1 MPAGPKGGWKRW
13 LGARLTGRRA
23 LVEWGLVA
31 VLSALLVGWMALTP
45 VADGADNLV
54 YDALMR
60 AEAGPADADIVIIAI
75 DDRSLES
82 LGQWPWPRDLHARLI
97 DRLTHEGAGPVA
109 YDVLFTEASPQ
120 DDALAAALARNGKVR
135 LPVVL
140 DAPGLNGAAF
150 REDAPAPVLTEAA
163 AGLGH
168 VNLTVDDDG
177 VVRRLPL
184 YLQAGERS
192 WPHLIL
198 PLAAARGAAPAPPA
212 PHDGGDLF
220 AALPEALVYRGQP
233 GAFRTL
239 SFADVL
245 SGETPA
251 AFLKDKL
258 VLVGAT
264 APGLGDRYATP
275 ATPHGELRP
284 GVEVQ
289 AALLQTLIE
298 GGGPRSLSPGWVL
311 TLSLLPLGLLVAGFL
326 VLRPAANMALG
337 AGLIVLTLIA
347 VAVAFLAGGLWF
359 PPSAAVAGLALAYP
373 LWSWRRLAAASAYM
387 QSEVEAFERDGVRLT
402 GRAQGGDVVARQ
414 VDALRAA
421 VRQVRDL
428 ERFISDALRS
438 LPDATVVADPHAR
451 IILSNDRAEALFGAR
466 LKDDADL
473 PLLFQSLGEPA
484 WRRFLDPE
492 GDPGDITTPDGR
504 ILKAAAALLTDAEGQ
519 PVGHIVRF
527 ADMTRFRAAE
537 RQRAEALQLLSHD
550 MRAPQVSILTLLD
563 GPAPRLDPMVERR
576 IADYARQ
583 TLDLA
588 EGYVQLARAE
598 SQPYRSELLDLG
610 QVAMDAADILW
621 PQASKKGVRI
631 LTPDGEEEFL
641 VQGDPALLRRLTT
654 NLLDN
659 ALKYGPAGG
668 VIQVS
673 LTGAEEDGR
682 PVCVLS
688 ISDQGPGLS
697 EEAARRLFQAFG
709 HGGADHRGAGLG
721 LAFVR
726 TVAERH
732 GGTIRHQPGSPGAT
746 FILTLPRVTEDAEP
760 TDRSG

>member
-1 MPAGPKGGWKRW
+1 MPAPAGPKGGWRGW

-31 VLSALLVGWMALTP
+31 ALSALLVGWMALTP
-45 VADGADNLV
+45 VADGADHLV

-60 AEAGPADADIVIIAI
+60 AEAGPADQDIVIIAI
-75 DDRSLES
+75 DDRSLEA

-97 DRLTHEGAGPVA
+97 DRLTQAGAGPVA

-120 DDALAAALARNGKVR
+120 DGALADALARNGKVR

-150 REDAPAPVLTEAA
+150 REDAPAPGLTEAA

-177 VVRRLPL
+177 AVRRLPL
-184 YLQAGERS
+184 YLQAGQQT

-198 PLAAARGAAPAPPA
+198 PLAAARGVVPASPA
-212 PHDGGDLF
+212 PHDNGDLF
-220 AALPEALVYRGQP
+220 AAAPEALIYRGPP

-251 AFLKDKL
+251 AFLKDRL

-311 TLSLLPLGLLVAGFL
+311 ALSLLPLGLLVAGFL

-337 AGLIVLTLIA
+337 AGLIIVTLIA
-347 VAVAFLAGGLWF
+347 AAFAFLACGLWF

-387 QSEVEAFERDGVRLT
+387 QSEVDAFERDGVRLI

-451 IILSNDRAEALFGAR
+451 IILSNDRAEALFGEQ
-466 LKDDADL
+466 LKDGADL

-484 WRRFLDPE
+484 WRRFLDLE

-504 ILKAAAALLTDAEGQ
+504 ILKAAASVLTDAEGQ

-641 VQGDPALLRRLTT
+641 IQGDPALLRRLTT

-659 ALKYGPAGG
+659 ALKYGPEGG

-682 PVCVLS
+682 PVCILS
-688 ISDQGPGLS
+688 VSDQGPGLS

-746 FILTLPRVTEDAEP
+746 FILTLPRVMEEE
-760 TDRSG
+760 

>member
-1 MPAGPKGGWKRW
+1 MPLPAGPKDGWRGW

-31 VLSALLVGWMALTP
+31 ALSALLVGWMALTP
-45 VADGADNLV
+45 VADGADHLV

-60 AEAGPADADIVIIAI
+60 AEAGPADQDIVIIAI
-75 DDRSLES
+75 DDRSLEA

-97 DRLTHEGAGPVA
+97 DRLAQAGAGPVA

-120 DDALAAALARNGKVR
+120 DGALAAALARNGKVR

-150 REDAPAPVLTEAA
+150 REDAPAPGLTEAA

-168 VNLTVDDDG
+168 VNLSVDDDG
-177 VVRRLPL
+177 AVRRLPL
-184 YLQAGERS
+184 YLQAGQQT

-198 PLAAARGAAPAPPA
+198 PLAAARGVVPASPA
-212 PHDGGDLF
+212 PHDNGDLF
-220 AALPEALVYRGQP
+220 AAAPEALIYRGPP

-251 AFLKDKL
+251 AFLKDRL

-298 GGGPRSLSPGWVL
+298 GGGPRSLSPGWIL
-311 TLSLLPLGLLVAGFL
+311 ALSLLPLGLLVAGFL

-337 AGLIVLTLIA
+337 AGLIIVTLIA
-347 VAVAFLAGGLWF
+347 AAFAFLACGLWF

-387 QSEVEAFERDGVRLT
+387 QSEVDAFERDGVRLI

-451 IILSNDRAEALFGAR
+451 IILSNDRAEALFGER
-466 LKDDADL
+466 LKDGADL

-484 WRRFLDPE
+484 WRRFLDLE

-504 ILKAAAALLTDAEGQ
+504 ILKAAASVLTDAEGQ

-659 ALKYGPAGG
+659 ALKYGPEGG

-682 PVCVLS
+682 PVCILS
-688 ISDQGPGLS
+688 VNDQGPGLS

-732 GGTIRHQPGSPGAT
+732 GGAIRHQPGSPGAT
-746 FILTLPRVTEDAEP
+746 FILTLPRVMEGE
-760 TDRSG
+760 

>member
-1 MPAGPKGGWKRW
+1 MPLPAGPKDGWRGW

-31 VLSALLVGWMALTP
+31 ALSALLVGWMALTP
-45 VADGADNLV
+45 VADGADHLV

-60 AEAGPADADIVIIAI
+60 AEAGPVDQDIVIIAI
-75 DDRSLES
+75 DDRSLEA

-97 DRLTHEGAGPVA
+97 DRLTQAGAGPVA
-109 YDVLFTEASPQ
+109 YDVLFTEATPQ

-150 REDAPAPVLTEAA
+150 REDAPAPGLTEAA

-177 VVRRLPL
+177 AVRRLPL
-184 YLQAGERS
+184 YLQAGQQT

-198 PLAAARGAAPAPPA
+198 PLAAARGVVPASPA
-212 PHDGGDLF
+212 PHDNGDLF
-220 AALPEALVYRGQP
+220 AAAPEALIYRGPP

-251 AFLKDKL
+251 AFLKDRL

-311 TLSLLPLGLLVAGFL
+311 ALSLLPLGLLVAGFL

-337 AGLIVLTLIA
+337 AGLIIVTLIA
-347 VAVAFLAGGLWF
+347 AAFAFLACGLWF

-387 QSEVEAFERDGVRLT
+387 QSEVDAFERDGVRLI

-451 IILSNDRAEALFGAR
+451 IILSNDRAEALFGER
-466 LKDDADL
+466 LKDGADL

-484 WRRFLDPE
+484 WRRFLDLE

-504 ILKAAAALLTDAEGQ
+504 ILKAAASVLTDAEGQ

-654 NLLDN
+654 NLMDN
-659 ALKYGPAGG
+659 ALKYGPEGG

-682 PVCVLS
+682 PVCILS
-688 ISDQGPGLS
+688 VSDQGPGLS
-697 EEAARRLFQAFG
+697 EEAARRLFQPFG

-746 FILTLPRVTEDAEP
+746 FILTLPRVMEE
-760 TDRSG
+760 G

>member
-1 MPAGPKGGWKRW
+1 MPASAGPKDGWRGW

-31 VLSALLVGWMALTP
+31 TLSALLVGWMALTP
-45 VADGADNLV
+45 VADGADHLV

-60 AEAGPADADIVIIAI
+60 AEAGPADQDIVIIAI
-75 DDRSLES
+75 DDRSLEA

-97 DRLTHEGAGPVA
+97 DRLTQAGAGPVA

-120 DDALAAALARNGKVR
+120 DGALAAALARNGKVR

-150 REDAPAPVLTEAA
+150 REDAPAPGLTEAA

-177 VVRRLPL
+177 AVRRLPL
-184 YLQAGERS
+184 YLQAGQQT

-198 PLAAARGAAPAPPA
+198 PLAAARGVVPASPA
-212 PHDGGDLF
+212 PHDNGDLF
-220 AALPEALVYRGQP
+220 AAAPEALIYRGPP

-251 AFLKDKL
+251 AFLKDRL

-311 TLSLLPLGLLVAGFL
+311 ALSLLPLGLLVAGFL

-337 AGLIVLTLIA
+337 AGLIIVTLIA
-347 VAVAFLAGGLWF
+347 AAFAFLACGLWF

-387 QSEVEAFERDGVRLT
+387 QSEVDAFERDGVRLI

-451 IILSNDRAEALFGAR
+451 IILSNDRAEALFGER
-466 LKDDADL
+466 LKDGADL

-484 WRRFLDPE
+484 WRRFLDLE

-504 ILKAAAALLTDAEGQ
+504 ILKAAASVLTDAEGQ

-659 ALKYGPAGG
+659 ALKYGPQGG

-673 LTGAEEDGR
+673 LTGAEEDSR
-682 PVCVLS
+682 PVCILS
-688 ISDQGPGLS
+688 VSDQGPGLS
-697 EEAARRLFQAFG
+697 EEAARRLFQPFG

-746 FILTLPRVTEDAEP
+746 FILALPRVMEEE
-760 TDRSG
+760 

>member
-1 MPAGPKGGWKRW
+1 VPAPSGPKGGWRGW

-31 VLSALLVGWMALTP
+31 TLSALLVGWMALTP
-45 VADGADNLV
+45 AADGADHLI

-60 AEAGPADADIVIIAI
+60 AEAGPADEDIVIIAI
-75 DDRSLES
+75 DDRSLEA

-97 DRLTHEGAGPVA
+97 DRLTQAGAGPVA

-120 DDALAAALARNGKVR
+120 DDALAAALARNGQVR

-140 DAPGLNGAAF
+140 DAPGLNGAAY
-150 REDAPAPVLTEAA
+150 REDAPAPGLTEAA

-177 VVRRLPL
+177 AVRRLPL
-184 YLQAGERS
+184 YLQAGERT

-198 PLAAARGAAPAPPA
+198 PLAAAKGAVPAPPA
-212 PHDGGDLF
+212 PHDGSDLF
-220 AALPEALVYRGQP
+220 AASPEALIYRGPP

-251 AFLKDKL
+251 AFLKDRL

-298 GGGPRSLSPGWVL
+298 GGGPRSLSPAWVL
-311 TLSLLPLGLLVAGFL
+311 ILSLLPLGLLVAGFL

-337 AGLIVLTLIA
+337 AGLIVVTLIA
-347 VAVAFLAGGLWF
+347 AATAFLAGGLWL

-451 IILSNDRAEALFGAR
+451 IILSNDRAEALFGDR
-466 LKDDADL
+466 LRDDADL

-563 GPAPRLDPMVERR
+563 GPASRLDPMVERR

-610 QVAMDAADILW
+610 QIAMDAADILW

-631 LTPDGEEEFL
+631 LTPDGDEEFL

-668 VIQVS
+668 AIQVS

-682 PVCVLS
+682 PVCVLGV
-688 ISDQGPGLS
+688 SDQGPGLS
-697 EEAARRLFQAFG
+697 EEAARRLFQPFG

-746 FILTLPRVTEDAEP
+746 FILTLPRIAEEE
-760 TDRSG
+760 

>member
-1 MPAGPKGGWKRW
+1 MAAGPKGGWKRW

-60 AEAGPADADIVIIAI
+60 AEAGPADEDIVIIAI
-75 DDRSLES
+75 DDRSLEA

-97 DRLTHEGAGPVA
+97 HRLTQTQAGPVA

-120 DDALAAALARNGKVR
+120 DAALAAALARNGKVR

-140 DAPGLNGAAF
+140 DAPGLNGVAF

-198 PLAAARGAAPAPPA
+198 PLAAAKGAAPAPPA

-220 AALPEALVYRGQP
+220 AAAPEALVYRGPP

-373 LWSWRRLAAASAYM
+373 LWSWRRLATASAYM

-428 ERFISDALRS
+428 ERFISDTLRS

-563 GPAPRLDPMVERR
+563 GPAPRLDPAVERR

-631 LTPDGEEEFL
+631 LTPDGEDEFL

-659 ALKYGPAGG
+659 ALKYGPEGG

-673 LTGAEEDGR
+673 LTGAQEDGR

-688 ISDQGPGLS
+688 VSDQGPGLS

>member
-1 MPAGPKGGWKRW
+1 MPAPAGPKGGWRGW
-13 LGARLTGRRA
+13 LSARLTGRRA

-31 VLSALLVGWMALTP
+31 TLSALLVGWMALTP
-45 VADGADNLV
+45 AADGADHLI

-60 AEAGPADADIVIIAI
+60 AEAEPTDEDIVIIAI
-75 DDRSLES
+75 DDRSLEA

-97 DRLTHEGAGPVA
+97 DRLTQAGAGPVA
-109 YDVLFTEASPQ
+109 YDVLFTEASQQ
-120 DDALAAALARNGKVR
+120 DDALAAALARNGQVR

-140 DAPGLNGAAF
+140 DAPGLNGAAY
-150 REDAPAPVLTEAA
+150 REDAPAPDLTEAA

-177 VVRRLPL
+177 AVRRLPL
-184 YLQAGERS
+184 YLQAGERT

-198 PLAAARGAAPAPPA
+198 PLASAKGAVPAPPA

-220 AALPEALVYRGQP
+220 AASPEALIYRGPP

-251 AFLKDKL
+251 AFLKDRL

-298 GGGPRSLSPGWVL
+298 GGGPRSLSPAWVL
-311 TLSLLPLGLLVAGFL
+311 ILSLLPLGLLVAGFL

-337 AGLIVLTLIA
+337 AGLIVVTLIA
-347 VAVAFLAGGLWF
+347 AAVAFLAGGLWL

-438 LPDATVVADPHAR
+438 LPDATVVADPQAR
-451 IILSNDRAEALFGAR
+451 IILSNDRAEALFGDR
-466 LKDDADL
+466 LRDDADL

-504 ILKAAAALLTDAEGQ
+504 ILKAAAALLTDAEGH

-610 QVAMDAADILW
+610 QIAMDAADILW

-631 LTPDGEEEFL
+631 LTPDGDEEFL

-668 VIQVS
+668 AILVS

-688 ISDQGPGLS
+688 VSDQGPGLS
-697 EEAARRLFQAFG
+697 EEAARRLFQPFG

-746 FILTLPRVTEDAEP
+746 FILTLPRITEEE
-760 TDRSG
+760 

>member
-1 MPAGPKGGWKRW
+1 MPASAGPKDGWRGW

-31 VLSALLVGWMALTP
+31 ALSALLVSWMALTP
-45 VADGADNLV
+45 VADGADHLV

-60 AEAGPADADIVIIAI
+60 AEAGPADQDIVIIAI
-75 DDRSLES
+75 DDRSLEA

-97 DRLTHEGAGPVA
+97 DRLTQAGAGPVA

-120 DDALAAALARNGKVR
+120 DRALADALARNGKVR

-150 REDAPAPVLTEAA
+150 REDAPAPGLTEAA

-177 VVRRLPL
+177 AVRRLPL
-184 YLQAGERS
+184 YLQAGQQT

-198 PLAAARGAAPAPPA
+198 PLAAARGVVPASPA
-212 PHDGGDLF
+212 PHDNGDLF
-220 AALPEALVYRGQP
+220 AAAPEALIYRGPP

-251 AFLKDKL
+251 AFLKDRL

-311 TLSLLPLGLLVAGFL
+311 ALSLLPLGLLVAGFL

-337 AGLIVLTLIA
+337 AGLIIVTLIA
-347 VAVAFLAGGLWF
+347 AAFAFLACGLWF

-387 QSEVEAFERDGVRLT
+387 QSEVDAFERDGVRLI

-451 IILSNDRAEALFGAR
+451 IILSNDRAEALFGER
-466 LKDDADL
+466 LKDGADL

-484 WRRFLDPE
+484 WRRFLDLE

-504 ILKAAAALLTDAEGQ
+504 ILKAAASVLTDAEGQ

-659 ALKYGPAGG
+659 ALKYGPQGG

-673 LTGAEEDGR
+673 LTGAEEDSR
-682 PVCVLS
+682 PVCILS
-688 ISDQGPGLS
+688 VSDQGPGLS

-746 FILTLPRVTEDAEP
+746 FILTLPRVMEGE
-760 TDRSG
+760 

>member
-1 MPAGPKGGWKRW
+1 MPAPSGPKGGWRGW

-31 VLSALLVGWMALTP
+31 TLSALLVGWMALTP
-45 VADGADNLV
+45 AADGADHLI

-60 AEAGPADADIVIIAI
+60 AEAGPADEDIVIIAI
-75 DDRSLES
+75 DDRSLEA

-97 DRLTHEGAGPVA
+97 DRLTQAGAGPVA

-120 DDALAAALARNGKVR
+120 DDALAAALARNGQVR

-140 DAPGLNGAAF
+140 DAPGLNGAAY
-150 REDAPAPVLTEAA
+150 REDAPAPGLTEAA

-177 VVRRLPL
+177 AVRRLPL
-184 YLQAGERS
+184 YLQAGERT

-198 PLAAARGAAPAPPA
+198 PLAAAKGAVPAPPA
-212 PHDGGDLF
+212 PHDGSDLF
-220 AALPEALVYRGQP
+220 AASPEALIYRGPP
-233 GAFRTL
+233 GAFHTL

-251 AFLKDKL
+251 AFLKDRL

-298 GGGPRSLSPGWVL
+298 GGGPRSLSPAWVL
-311 TLSLLPLGLLVAGFL
+311 ILSLLPLGLLVAGFL

-337 AGLIVLTLIA
+337 AGLIVVTLIA
-347 VAVAFLAGGLWF
+347 AATAFLAGGLWL

-451 IILSNDRAEALFGAR
+451 IILSNDRAEALFGDR
-466 LKDDADL
+466 LRDDADL

-610 QVAMDAADILW
+610 QIAMDAADILW

-631 LTPDGEEEFL
+631 LTPDGDEEFL

-668 VIQVS
+668 AIQVS

-682 PVCVLS
+682 PVCVLGV
-688 ISDQGPGLS
+688 SDQGPGLS
-697 EEAARRLFQAFG
+697 EEAARRLFQPFG

-746 FILTLPRVTEDAEP
+746 FILTLPRIAEEE
-760 TDRSG
+760 

>member
-1 MPAGPKGGWKRW
+1 VAAGPKGGWKRW

-120 DDALAAALARNGKVR
+120 DGPLAAALARNGKVR

-140 DAPGLNGAAF
+140 DAPGLNGTAF
-150 REDAPAPVLTEAA
+150 REDAPAPILTEAA

-184 YLQAGERS
+184 YLQAGEQT

-198 PLAAARGAAPAPPA
+198 SLAAAKGAAPAPPA

-220 AALPEALVYRGQP
+220 AASPETLIYRGPP
-233 GAFRTL
+233 GAYRTL

-428 ERFISDALRS
+428 ERFISDTLRS

-631 LTPDGEEEFL
+631 LTPDGDEEFL

-659 ALKYGPAGG
+659 ALKYGPEGG

-673 LTGAEEDGR
+673 LTGAQEDGR

-688 ISDQGPGLS
+688 VSDQGPGLS
-697 EEAARRLFQAFG
+697 EEAARRLFQPFG

-746 FILTLPRVTEDAEP
+746 FVLTLPRITEEK
-760 TDRSG
+760 

>member
-1 MPAGPKGGWKRW
+1 MPAPAGPKGSWRGW

-31 VLSALLVGWMALTP
+31 ALSALLVGWMALTP
-45 VADGADNLV
+45 VADGADHLV

-60 AEAGPADADIVIIAI
+60 AEAGPADQDIVIIAI
-75 DDRSLES
+75 DDRSLEA

-97 DRLTHEGAGPVA
+97 DRLTQAGAGPVA

-120 DDALAAALARNGKVR
+120 DGALAAALARNGKVR

-150 REDAPAPVLTEAA
+150 REDAPAPGLTEAA

-177 VVRRLPL
+177 AVRRLPL
-184 YLQAGERS
+184 YLQAGQQT

-198 PLAAARGAAPAPPA
+198 PLAAARGVVPASPA
-212 PHDGGDLF
+212 PHDNGDLF
-220 AALPEALVYRGQP
+220 AAAPEALIYRGPP

-251 AFLKDKL
+251 AFLKDRL

-311 TLSLLPLGLLVAGFL
+311 ALSLLPLGLLVAGFL

-337 AGLIVLTLIA
+337 AGLIIVTLIA
-347 VAVAFLAGGLWF
+347 AAFAFLACGLWF

-387 QSEVEAFERDGVRLT
+387 QSEVDAFERDGVRLI

-451 IILSNDRAEALFGAR
+451 IILSNDRAEALFGER
-466 LKDDADL
+466 LKDGADL

-484 WRRFLDPE
+484 WRRFLDLE

-504 ILKAAAALLTDAEGQ
+504 ILKAAASVLTDAEGQ

-654 NLLDN
+654 NLMDN
-659 ALKYGPAGG
+659 ALKYGPEGG

-682 PVCVLS
+682 PVCILS
-688 ISDQGPGLS
+688 VSDQGPGLS

-746 FILTLPRVTEDAEP
+746 FILTLPRVMEGE
-760 TDRSG
+760 

>member
-1 MPAGPKGGWKRW
+1 MPTPGRQEEGGRGR
-13 LGARLTGRRA
+13 LGAGLMGRRV
-23 LVEWGLVA
+23 LIEWGLVA
-31 VLSALLVGWMALTP
+31 VLSGLLVGWMSLTP
-45 VADGADNLV
+45 VANRADRLI
-54 YDALMR
+54 YDVLMQ
-60 AEAGPADADIVIIAI
+60 AKAGPTDEDILVIAI
-75 DDRSLES
+75 DDRSLEM
-82 LGQWPWPRDLHARLI
+82 LGQWPWPRNLHARLI
-97 DRLTHEGAGPVA
+97 DRLTEAEAGPVA
-109 YDVLFTEASPQ
+109 YDVLFTEATAQ
-120 DDALAAALARNGKVR
+120 DDVLADALARNGKVR

-140 DAPGLNGAAF
+140 DAPGLNGAAW
-150 REDAPAPVLTEAA
+150 REDAPVPALAKAA

-177 VVRRLPL
+177 AVRRLPL
-184 YLQAGERS
+184 YLQAGEET

-198 PLAAARGAAPAPPA
+198 PLAAAKGAIPTAPAPR
-212 PHDGGDLF
+212 GDDELF
-220 AALPEALVYRGQP
+220 APPSEAIVYRGPP

-239 SFADVL
+239 SLVDVL

-275 ATPHGELRP
+275 ATPQGELRP

-298 GGGPRSLSPGWVL
+298 GGGPRTLSAGWVL
-311 TLSLLPLGLLVAGFL
+311 ALSLLPLALLVAGFL
-326 VLRPAANMALG
+326 ALRPVANMALG
-337 AGLIVLTLIA
+337 GMLIVLTA
-347 VAVAFLAGGLWF
+347 VGTALAFLACGLWF

-402 GRAQGGDVVARQ
+402 GRAQAGDVVARQ

-438 LPDATVVADPHAR
+438 LPDATVVTDQKAR
-451 IILSNDRAEALFGAR
+451 IILSNDRAAALFGPR
-466 LKDDADL
+466 LTPDADL
-473 PLLFQSLGEPA
+473 SVLFQSLGEPA
-484 WRRFLDPE
+484 WRRFLDPD

-504 ILKAAAALLTDAEGQ
+504 ILKAAAALLTDAEGV
-519 PVGHIVRF
+519 PAGHIVRF

-563 GPAPRLDPMVERR
+563 GPSARLAPTVERR
-576 IADYARQ
+576 IANYARQ

-598 SQPYRSELLDLG
+598 SQPYRSELLDLS
-610 QVAMDAADILW
+610 QVAMDAADIMW
-621 PQASKKGVRI
+621 PQASKKGVQI

-659 ALKYGPAGG
+659 ALKYGPEGG
-668 VIQVS
+668 AIRVS
-673 LTGAEEDGR
+673 LTGAEADGR

-688 ISDQGPGLS
+688 VSDQGPGLS
-697 EEAARRLFQAFG
+697 EEAARRLFQPFG

-732 GGTIRHQPGSPGAT
+732 GGTIRHQPDGPGAT
-746 FILTLPRVTEDAEP
+746 FILTLPRVMEE
-760 TDRSG
+760 R

>member
-1 MPAGPKGGWKRW
+1 MPAPAGPKGGWRGW

-31 VLSALLVGWMALTP
+31 TLSALLVGWMALTP
-45 VADGADNLV
+45 AADGADHLI

-60 AEAGPADADIVIIAI
+60 AEAGPADEDIVIIAI
-75 DDRSLES
+75 DDRSLEA

-97 DRLTHEGAGPVA
+97 DRLTQAGAGPVA
-109 YDVLFTEASPQ
+109 YDVLFTEASQQ
-120 DDALAAALARNGKVR
+120 DDALAAALARNGRVR

-140 DAPGLNGAAF
+140 DAPGLNGAAY
-150 REDAPAPVLTEAA
+150 REDAPAPGLSEAA

-177 VVRRLPL
+177 AVRRLPL
-184 YLQAGERS
+184 YLQAGERT
-192 WPHLIL
+192 WPHLIV
-198 PLAAARGAAPAPPA
+198 PLAAARGPAPAPPA
-212 PHDGGDLF
+212 PHSGDELF
-220 AALPEALVYRGQP
+220 AASPEALIYRGPP

-245 SGETPA
+245 SGETPT

-298 GGGPRSLSPGWVL
+298 GGGPRSLSPAWVL
-311 TLSLLPLGLLVAGFL
+311 ILSLLPLSLLVAGFL

-337 AGLIVLTLIA
+337 AGLIVVTLIA
-347 VAVAFLAGGLWF
+347 AATAFLAGGLWL

-387 QSEVEAFERDGVRLT
+387 QSEVEAFERDGVRLI

-428 ERFISDALRS
+428 ERFISDTLRS
-438 LPDATVVADPHAR
+438 LPDATVVTDPHAR
-451 IILSNDRAEALFGAR
+451 IILSNDRAEALFGDR
-466 LKDDADL
+466 LRDDADL

-610 QVAMDAADILW
+610 QIAMDAADILW

-631 LTPDGEEEFL
+631 LTPDGDEEFL

-659 ALKYGPAGG
+659 ALKYGPEGG

-673 LTGAEEDGR
+673 LTGAQEDGR

-688 ISDQGPGLS
+688 VSDQGPGLS
-697 EEAARRLFQAFG
+697 EEAARRLFQPFG

-746 FILTLPRVTEDAEP
+746 FVLTLPRVMEEE
-760 TDRSG
+760 

>member
-1 MPAGPKGGWKRW
+1 VPAPSGPKGGWRGW

-31 VLSALLVGWMALTP
+31 TLSALLVGWMALTP
-45 VADGADNLV
+45 AADGADHLI

-60 AEAGPADADIVIIAI
+60 AEAGPTDEDIVIIAI
-75 DDRSLES
+75 DDRSLEA

-97 DRLTHEGAGPVA
+97 DRLTQAGAGPVA

-140 DAPGLNGAAF
+140 DAPGLNGAAY
-150 REDAPAPVLTEAA
+150 REDAPAPDLTEAA

-177 VVRRLPL
+177 AVRRLPL
-184 YLQAGERS
+184 YLQAGQQT

-198 PLAAARGAAPAPPA
+198 PLAAAKGAVPAPPA

-220 AALPEALVYRGQP
+220 AASPEALIYRGPP

-251 AFLKDKL
+251 AFLKDRL

-298 GGGPRSLSPGWVL
+298 GGGPRSLSPAWVL
-311 TLSLLPLGLLVAGFL
+311 ILSLLPLGLLVAGFL

-337 AGLIVLTLIA
+337 AGLIVVTLIA
-347 VAVAFLAGGLWF
+347 AATAFLAGGLWL

-387 QSEVEAFERDGVRLT
+387 QSEVEAFERDGVRLI

-428 ERFISDALRS
+428 ERFISDTLRS
-438 LPDATVVADPHAR
+438 LPDATVVTDPHAR
-451 IILSNDRAEALFGAR
+451 IILSNDRAEALFGDR
-466 LKDDADL
+466 LRDDADL

-504 ILKAAAALLTDAEGQ
+504 ILKAAAALLTDAEGH

-610 QVAMDAADILW
+610 QIAMDAADILW

-631 LTPDGEEEFL
+631 LTPDGDEEFL

-668 VIQVS
+668 AIQVS

-682 PVCVLS
+682 PVCVLG

-697 EEAARRLFQAFG
+697 EEAARRLFQPFG

-746 FILTLPRVTEDAEP
+746 FILTLPRITEEE
-760 TDRSG
+760 